1 MTTNNGLQMH
11 APARTVLRCGAAGL
25 LAAGLTVGGVSAAA
39 AAPPDAPPPAHL
51 SIDGNLQLAP
61 GVNLLKID
69 AQGMRSTDGTTTG
82 TYTATVQLGSS
93 STPLTVT
100 GPVTCIAVDGADASL
115 IYPISGIMGTQLPG
129 SLDSALAVQVSV
141 HQGTDGEGDMAGVSL
156 PMPTGAFDGCEPAG
170 TPFPFEGTIDAST
183 G

>member
-1 MTTNNGLQMH
+1 MSHHT
-11 APARTVLRCGAAGL
+11 AKAALRCSAAGL
-25 LAAGLTVGGVSAAA
+25 LAAGLTVGGVAAA
-39 AAPPDAPPPAHL
+39 AAETTADAPPPVHL
-51 SIDGNLQLAP
+51 DIDGNLQLAP

-69 AQGMRSTDGTTTG
+69 AEGMRSADGTTTG

-93 STPLTVT
+93 STPLTVN

-129 SLDSALAVQVSV
+129 SLENALAVQVSV
-141 HQGTDGEGDMAGVSL
+141 HQGTDGEGDMVGVSL
-156 PMPTGAFDGCEPAG
+156 PMPTGVFDGCAPAG
-170 TPFPFEGTIDAST
+170 TPFPFEGTIDAGT